1 MLNLQDLKD
10 IKKRLRTINKAIVFS
25 PLTKAAIKKLEK
37 QLNVVFPDYLVNYLS
52 LFGFEQNLCDCFFQA
67 ESDFLAHNKEMHASE
82 YMRNYLMVGDKY
94 GEDFWL
100 IRLDDANDRRI
111 YNWEDDEIIETENT
125 FDSFIQDADKY
136 RSSTNFAPEEET
148 IDESQW
154 PQIWSVQFSICTTN
168 EAEIYEAI
176 PLIRTSEWE
185 LSEEHKNDSNPQDTA
200 YTHTAKA
207 LLDGKEILFTRFTPG
222 LNPSISYSFDWK
234 ELVDSQK
241 TNSKIKEWSAALES
255 KVESFILIHYAYL
268 DPAEYSRRMT

>member
-10 IKKRLRTINKAIVFS
+10 IKKRLRIINKSIVFS

-37 QLNVVFPDYLVNYLS
+37 QLNVVFPEYLVNYLS

-67 ESDFLAHNKEMHASE
+67 ENDFIAHNQEMHESE
-82 YMRNYLMVGDKY
+82 YMRNYLMVGDRY

-111 YNWEDDEIIETENT
+111 YHWEDDEIIETEHT

-136 RSSTNFAPEEET
+136 RSSANFAPEEES
-148 IDESQW
+148 IDEGQW

-168 EAEIYEAI
+168 EAEIYAAI
-176 PLIRTSEWE
+176 PLTRTSEWE
-185 LSEEHKNDSNPQDTA
+185 LSEEHKSDSNPKNTA

-207 LLDGKEILFTRFTPG
+207 LLDGKEIVLTRFTPG

-268 DPAEYSRRMT
+268 DPAEYSL